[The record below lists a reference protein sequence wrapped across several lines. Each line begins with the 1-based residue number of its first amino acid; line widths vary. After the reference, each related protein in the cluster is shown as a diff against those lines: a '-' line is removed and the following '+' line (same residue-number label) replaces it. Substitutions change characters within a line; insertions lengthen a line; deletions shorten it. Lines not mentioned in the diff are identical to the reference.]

1 MNKLIKL
8 ESKRSSL
15 SVSSWKNINKEMQD
29 KLINS
34 YSGRLATSIINFL
47 TEHEDRG
54 FFKDFYDSETKEL
67 WDNLKV
73 KSGKRKLGVMLDNKF
88 GNKIHESIEYEY
100 VVNMDERGVYD
111 ADVLNP
117 KTNKSIFNIHYDESE
132 EDNPSTPWEDG
143 FMKNEEDMDGLELY
157 LQDLKAIKQTDTI
170 KYVG

>member
-1 MNKLIKL
+1 
-8 ESKRSSL
+8 
-15 SVSSWKNINKEMQD
+15 
-29 KLINS
+29 
-34 YSGRLATSIINFL
+34 
-47 TEHEDRG
+47 
-54 FFKDFYDSETKEL
+54 
-67 WDNLKV
+67 
-73 KSGKRKLGVMLDNKF
+73 MLDNKF